1 MQANEVCSFAAFVIP
16 KKQMLM
22 RLFTLYL
29 SALLIGLVS
38 ACTGPAAPMP
48 GQETAYSTPK
58 REDNMALGN
67 PSGAG
72 TAHHNYLIKRPQYA
86 MSYHRYRATPNW
98 VSWHLNK
105 AWLGST
111 PRQNDFRTDT
121 SLPSYWY
128 RVSPNDYKYT
138 GFDRGHLCPSGDRT
152 ASVEDNSATF
162 LMSNMVPQAPNNNRQ
177 TWEQLES
184 YCRRLV
190 DDGYELYIIAGNRGT
205 GGEGSNGYA
214 RTIANGNIT
223 VPAYLWK
230 VIVVLP
236 EGTNDLSRIN
246 TSTRTIAVIMPNT
259 QDVNQKPWTDYRVS
273 IREVEQLTGY
283 NFLSNV
289 PQWIQ
294 DVIETRVDNQYVA
307 PEEYAPT
314 F

>member
-1 MQANEVCSFAAFVIP
+1 
-16 KKQMLM
+16 M
-22 RLFTLYL
+22 RFFTLYIYVLLL
-29 SALLIGLVS
+29 SFLA
-38 ACTGPAAPMP
+38 ACTTFVPPVSV
-48 GQETAYSTPK
+48 QETSYRAPA

-105 AWLGST
+105 AWLGRVS
-111 PRQNDFRTDT
+111 RQNDFRTDT
-121 SLPSYWY
+121 SLPADWY
-128 RVSPNDYKYT
+128 RASPNDYRYS
-138 GFDRGHLCPSGDRT
+138 GFDRGHMCPSADRT

-162 LMSNMVPQAPNNNRQ
+162 LMTNILPQAPNNNRQ

-190 DDGYELYIIAGNRGT
+190 DQGYELYIIAGNRGT

-223 VPAYLWK
+223 VPSHLWK

-236 EGTNDLSRIN
+236 EGSNDLSRIN

-273 IREVEQLTGY
+273 IRDVERLTGY

-307 PEEYAPT
+307 PEEYVAT